1 VQLYADLPAR
11 WTRQLLGDVVVVA
24 ATLLALWLARHL
36 REAILALDG
45 AAVRMQDSG
54 ETVRSGA
61 ASAASAVDGVPGVG
75 GALASP
81 FSTLADAG
89 RQLTTAGEQTSE
101 TVHTLA
107 ALVPALLAGLVIGY
121 VLFRL
126 LPTRVRW
133 VLEVAEVRRLLDSD
147 DATRLL
153 AMRAVAVRPLRLLRR
168 ELDDPA
174 AALAAG
180 RWSELAG
187 VELRALG
194 LDESRLPA

>member
-1 VQLYADLPAR
+1 VQIYADRPAR
-11 WTRQLLGDVVVVA
+11 WTRQLLGDVVVVG

-81 FSTLADAG
+81 FDTIAEAG
-89 RQLTTAGEQTSE
+89 GQLTTAGEQTSE

-126 LPTRVRW
+126 LPARVRW
-133 VLEVAEVRRLLDSD
+133 VLEVSEVRRLLASD
-147 DATRLL
+147 DAAQLL
-153 AMRAVAVRPLRLLRR
+153 ATRAVAVRPLRLLRR

-174 AALAAG
+174 GALAAG
-180 RWSELAG
+180 RWAELAG

-194 LDESRLPA
+194 LDESRLPT